1 MRAFWFWLI
10 GFYLAFMPLY
20 ALGFMGMPR
29 RLEHYNIAAWQ
40 PYLVVAALGALMILV
55 GIGFLVV
62 QFIVSVQERQQALD
76 LSGDPWN
83 GRTLEWLTSSP
94 PAPYNFAVLPEVRD
108 IDAFHDMKA
117 GGVAYRRPERYH
129 DITMPRNTSAGLML
143 GVLAGLLGFAMIWYI
158 WWMAIASG
166 LCMWAVIIARVYD
179 DDAEYVLPASE
190 IEEIESAALSG
201 AGKLRPHAD
210 GGRGDLLQSTAAGKP
225 DMTADAFVAAAG
237 GNGDEP
243 ATPDVYEQ
251 RAFGFWLYL
260 MSDAIIFSLLFAT
273 YAVMARNNAGGPT
286 GNTLFSLPNAFA
298 ETMLLLFSSI
308 TFGLA
313 TLAMK
318 SGEKERM
325 LSWLLVTFLLGL
337 GFVGLE
343 IREFHGMVRAGAGPD
358 RSGFLSA
365 FFTLVGTHG
374 LHVTFGLIWILIM
387 TSQVIIKGLTIPV
400 ASRFLRLGL
409 FWHFLDII
417 WIGIFSIVYLPGI
430 L

>member
-1 MRAFWFWLI
+1 
-10 GFYLAFMPLY
+10 
-20 ALGFMGMPR
+20 
-29 RLEHYNIAAWQ
+29 
-40 PYLVVAALGALMILV
+40 
-55 GIGFLVV
+55 
-62 QFIVSVQERQQALD
+62 
-76 LSGDPWN
+76 
-83 GRTLEWLTSSP
+83 
-94 PAPYNFAVLPEVRD
+94 
-108 IDAFHDMKA
+108 
-117 GGVAYRRPERYH
+117 
-129 DITMPRNTSAGLML
+129 
-143 GVLAGLLGFAMIWYI
+143 
-158 WWMAIASG
+158 
-166 LCMWAVIIARVYD
+166 
-179 DDAEYVLPASE
+179 
-190 IEEIESAALSG
+190 
-201 AGKLRPHAD
+201 
-210 GGRGDLLQSTAAGKP
+210 
-225 DMTADAFVAAAG
+225 MTADAFVAAAG

-286 GNTLFSLPNAFA
+286 ANMLFSLPNAFA

-318 SGEKERM
+318 SDAKQRM
-325 LSWLLVTFLLGL
+325 LAWLLVTFLLGL